1 MMKVQKKLSN
11 NEIKSLFITVNKLNE
26 IHSSQDSRERKIYN
40 RICDYWKND
49 KDIYNIVS
57 ENLIIDKKMRN
68 ERENIYEK
76 MNYEIKKQNGEE
88 KAN

>member
-1 MMKVQKKLSN
+1 MKVQKKLSN

-40 RICDYWKND
+40 
-49 KDIYNIVS
+49 IVS

-76 MNYEIKKQNGEE
+76 MNYEIKKQKGEE
-88 KAN
+88 KNNE

>member
-1 MMKVQKKLSN
+1 M
-11 NEIKSLFITVNKLNE
+11 
-26 IHSSQDSRERKIYN
+26 
-40 RICDYWKND
+40 WKND

-76 MNYEIKKQNGEE
+76 MNYEIKKQKGEE
-88 KAN
+88 KNNE